1 MITAV
6 VLAPSIV
13 LVDAR
18 TASRTHTAG
27 LIRNRWPDARVHES
41 ADLAGALA
49 EAAEL
54 AQDTH
59 PTELFIVDLAGAAAA
74 DTARALRER
83 HPSAQ
88 VAVVGG
94 TAPAGC
100 QAVAA
105 PLSPEGVEQLLAL
118 VGWEA

>member
-1 MITAV
+1 MTTAV

-18 TASRTHTAG
+18 PACRTHTAC
-27 LIRNRWPDARVHES
+27 LIRNRWPDARVHEA

-54 AQDTH
+54 AQDDH
-59 PTELFIVDLAGAAAA
+59 PAELFIVDGASAA
-74 DTARALRER
+74 DTAAALHER
-83 HPSAQ
+83 HPAAQ
-88 VAVVGG
+88 VAVVGT
-94 TAPAGC
+94 TAAPGC
-100 QAVAA
+100 LRVEA
-105 PLSPEGVEQLLAL
+105 PLSAEGAEQLLAL